1 MNYLNLSSIQ
11 KVDIGIT
18 SLLFCLFITIIRPLI
33 IDSSIN
39 SRNIIAYTLLF
50 FATMGLTTIFTNSL
64 SFSNMFYKINMNN
77 NEA

>member
-33 IDSSIN
+33 INSSIN
-39 SRNIIAYTLLF
+39 SRIIIAYTLLF

-64 SFSNMFYKINMNN
+64 SFNNLFYKININN
-77 NEA
+77 KE

>member
-33 IDSSIN
+33 IENSIS
-39 SRNIIAYTLLF
+39 SRNIITYTLLF

-64 SFSNMFYKINMNN
+64 SFSNMFYKINMDIK
-77 NEA
+77 E

>member
-1 MNYLNLSSIQ
+1 MNYLSLSSIQ

-39 SRNIIAYTLLF
+39 SRIIIAYTLLF

-64 SFSNMFYKINMNN
+64 SFNNLFYKIHINN
-77 NEA
+77 KE

>member
-33 IDSSIN
+33 IETSIS

-64 SFSNMFYKINMNN
+64 SFSNMFYKINMDIK
-77 NEA
+77 E

>member
-18 SLLFCLFITIIRPLI
+18 SLLFCLFITIIRPII
-33 IDSSIN
+33 IDTSIS

-64 SFSNMFYKINMNN
+64 SFSNMFYKINMDIK
-77 NEA
+77 E

>member
-39 SRNIIAYTLLF
+39 SRIIIAYTLLF
-50 FATMGLTTIFTNSL
+50 FATMGLTIIFTNSL
-64 SFSNMFYKINMNN
+64 SFNNLFYKIHVNN
-77 NEA
+77 KE

>member
-11 KVDIGIT
+11 KIDIGIT

-33 IDSSIN
+33 LDSSIN

-64 SFSNMFYKINMNN
+64 SFNNLFYKINMNSK
-77 NEA
+77 E

>member
-18 SLLFCLFITIIRPLI
+18 SLLFCLFMTIIRPLI

-39 SRNIIAYTLLF
+39 SRIIIAYTLIF

-64 SFSNMFYKINMNN
+64 SFNNLFYKININN
-77 NEA
+77 KE

>member
-39 SRNIIAYTLLF
+39 SRIIIAYTLLF

-64 SFSNMFYKINMNN
+64 SFNNLFYKININN
-77 NEA
+77 KE